1 MKFDKKKCDF
11 LASTATGTLFYHKIM
26 LGMDSVTL
34 SWSKTNQVCN
44 KNVLKR
50 SFKNFLGGIFRY
62 LFSPNPPPGT

>member
-11 LASTATGTLFYHKIM
+11 LASTATEILFYHKII

-50 SFKNFLGGIFRY
+50 SFKYFVGGSL
-62 LFSPNPPPGT
+62 LF